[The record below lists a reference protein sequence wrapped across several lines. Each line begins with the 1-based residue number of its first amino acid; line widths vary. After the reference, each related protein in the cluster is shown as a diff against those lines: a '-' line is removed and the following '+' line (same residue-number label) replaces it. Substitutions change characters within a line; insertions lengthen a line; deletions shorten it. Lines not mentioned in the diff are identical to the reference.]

1 MSWQDIGLF
10 LAYLYIGDG
19 APRLVSSLCKSEF
32 VMLWV
37 ADTDLP
43 LLNHICP
50 VTNIKLKVPFVF
62 PPPHGYGE
70 YVVDIEYVFVGNYC
84 WKLEYPHGCVS

>member
-1 MSWQDIGLF
+1 MSSHKHKTQSAIR
-10 LAYLYIGDG
+10 I
-19 APRLVSSLCKSEF
+19 
-32 VMLWV
+32 
-37 ADTDLP
+37 
-43 LLNHICP
+43 
-50 VTNIKLKVPFVF
+50 